1 MSLMDRFEK
10 PLKNPQY
17 VSPYEQRLHEEYEK
31 SLQLFET
38 PAAVDFQRI
47 EDLKK
52 MVEDIAKQKH
62 AALVQDSI
70 SKSAAEASASAGR
83 ASSQAAFY
91 DALSKAA
98 ANQNAAMATADAAYF
113 ENLQHAINLAKR
125 GIMPGSIEDSS
136 TTNNDVIQSA
146 AEGYE
151 KSMTDENY
159 NLPEVEVKSDF
170 GKYLLIGGGVLL
182 AIYLLRGKKK
192 NA

>member
-1 MSLMDRFEK
+1 MNSFGSTYGYESPLEK
-10 PLKNPQY
+10 KM
-17 VSPYEQRLHEEYEK
+17 REEYEK
-31 SLQLFET
+31 SLELAHKKSDIEGFKKM
-38 PAAVDFQRI
+38 I
-47 EDLKK
+47 EDA
-52 MVEDIAKQKH
+52 AKSAH
-62 AALVQDSI
+62 AALVQKSI
-70 SKSAAEASASAGR
+70 SESAADAAASAER
-83 ASSQAAFY
+83 ASSQAAVY

-98 ANQNAAMATADAAYF
+98 ANKHAAMATEFSAQMDQILRETNRIKSGAV
-113 ENLQHAINLAKR
+113 
-125 GIMPGSIEDSS
+125 PGVS
-136 TTNNDVIQSA
+136 DVVESA

>member
-1 MSLMDRFEK
+1 MKLS
-10 PLKNPQY
+10 PQ
-17 VSPYEQRLHEEYEK
+17 EEALRRALEESWSK
-31 SLQLFET
+31 AGWITSDST
-38 PAAVDFQRI
+38 GI
-47 EDLKK
+47 ESFKK
-52 MVEDIAKQKH
+52 KLENEARSAH
-62 AALVQDSI
+62 AALVQQSI
-70 SKSAAEASASAGR
+70 SQSAADAAASAGR
-83 ASSQAAFY
+83 ASSAAAVY

-98 ANQNAAMATADAAYF
+98 AA
-113 ENLQHAINLAKR
+113 QHAAIAAEYAAQMENIQHAKNLLDR
-125 GIMPGSIEDSS
+125 GIIPGSVEDSA
-136 TTNNDVIQSA
+136 TTDNDVIQSA

>member
-1 MSLMDRFEK
+1 MSLLDRFEK

-17 VSPYEQRLHEEYEK
+17 VSPYEQRMHEEYEK
-31 SLQLFET
+31 ALQLARN
-38 PAAVDFQRI
+38 PVAVDFQKI
-47 EDLKK
+47 EDLNK

-62 AALVQDSI
+62 AALVQESI
-70 SKSAAEASASAGR
+70 SKSAADAAASAGR

-98 ANQNAAMATADAAYF
+98 KNQNAAIASADAAYM
-113 ENLQHAINLAKR
+113 ENIQHGINLAKR
-125 GIMPGSIEDSS
+125 GIIPGSIEDSS
-136 TTNNDVIQSA
+136 TTNNDIIQSA

-159 NLPEVEVKSDF
+159 NLPEVQVKSDF
-170 GKYLLIGGGVLL
+170 GMYLLIGGGVLL

>member
-10 PLKNPQY
+10 GLKNPQY

-31 SLQLFET
+31 SLQLSKT

-52 MVEDIAKQKH
+52 MAEDIAKQKH

-98 ANQNAAMATADAAYF
+98 ANQNAAIASADAAYF

-159 NLPEVEVKSDF
+159 NLPEVQVKSDF

>member
-1 MSLMDRFEK
+1 MKLS
-10 PLKNPQY
+10 PQE
-17 VSPYEQRLHEEYEK
+17 EQQLRAIEELWVNAGRVTSDSTAIESFKKQLEDAAK
-31 SLQLFET
+31 S
-38 PAAVDFQRI
+38 A
-47 EDLKK
+47 
-52 MVEDIAKQKH
+52 H
-62 AALVQDSI
+62 AALVQKSI
-70 SKSAAEASASAGR
+70 SESAADASSSAGR
-83 ASSQAAFY
+83 ASRAAADY

-98 ANQNAAMATADAAYF
+98 AA
-113 ENLQHAINLAKR
+113 QHAAIATEFSAKMDALDRANRLLDR
-125 GIMPGSIEDSS
+125 GIMPGSLEESA

-159 NLPEVEVKSDF
+159 NLPEVRVKSDF

>member
-1 MSLMDRFEK
+1 MVGNPEAQRARDEWEK
-10 PLKNPQY
+10 ALRMTADTSNFDAFKKKA
-17 VSPYEQRLHEEYEK
+17 EDAAK
-31 SLQLFET
+31 S
-38 PAAVDFQRI
+38 A
-47 EDLKK
+47 
-52 MVEDIAKQKH
+52 H
-62 AALVQDSI
+62 AALVQESI
-70 SKSAAEASASAGR
+70 SKSAAEAAASAGR
-83 ASSQAAFY
+83 ASREAAFY

-159 NLPEVEVKSDF
+159 NLPEVQVKSDF

>member
-1 MSLMDRFEK
+1 MSIRDNATGYIS
-10 PLKNPQY
+10 PLN
-17 VSPYEQRLHEEYEK
+17 QRIHEEWEK
-31 SLQLFET
+31 SLELTRKKSDIEAFKKM
-38 PAAVDFQRI
+38 I
-47 EDLKK
+47 EDA
-52 MVEDIAKQKH
+52 AKSAH
-62 AALVQDSI
+62 AALVQKSI
-70 SKSAAEASASAGR
+70 SESAADSAASAGR
-83 ASSQAAFY
+83 ASRESAIY

-98 ANQNAAMATADAAYF
+98 AAQNAAIASTYAAQM
-113 ENLQHAINLAKR
+113 ENIRHAKDLLDR
-125 GIMPGSIEDSS
+125 GIIPGSLEEPA

>member
-1 MSLMDRFEK
+1 MTLLDRVEK
-10 PLKNPQY
+10 AFKNPQY

-31 SLQLFET
+31 SLQLAKT
-38 PAAVDFQRI
+38 PVAVDFHRI
-47 EDLKK
+47 EKIKK
-52 MVEDIAKQKH
+52 MAEDQAKSAH
-62 AALVQDSI
+62 AALVQESI
-70 SKSAAEASASAGR
+70 SKSAADAAASAGR

-98 ANQNAAMATADAAYF
+98 ANQNAAIASADAAYF

-125 GIMPGSIEDSS
+125 GIMPGSIEESA
-136 TTNNDVIQSA
+136 TTTNDVIQSA
-146 AEGYE
+146 AEGYK

-170 GKYLLIGGGVLL
+170 GKYLLLGGGVLL
-182 AIYLLRGKKK
+182 AIYLLRSKKK

>member
-1 MSLMDRFEK
+1 MALMDIVKNAGGYRS
-10 PLKNPQY
+10 PLQQKM
-17 VSPYEQRLHEEYEK
+17 HEEWEK
-31 SLQLFET
+31 TLQLT
-38 PAAVDFQRI
+38 RNPIDFQII
-47 EDLKK
+47 EDIKK
-52 MVEDIAKQKH
+52 MAEDSAKSKH
-62 AALVQDSI
+62 AADVLKSI
-70 SKSAAEASASAGR
+70 SESASDAAASAGR

-98 ANQNAAMATADAAYF
+98 KNQNAAIASADAAYF
-113 ENLQHAINLAKR
+113 ENLQRAKNLLDR
-125 GIMPGSIEDSS
+125 GIMPGSLEEPA

-159 NLPEVEVKSDF
+159 NLPEVQVKSDF

-182 AIYLLRGKKK
+182 AIYFLRGKKK

>member
-1 MSLMDRFEK
+1 MSIMDLFEK
-10 PLKNPQY
+10 KLKNPQY
-17 VSPYEQRLHEEYEK
+17 ATPYEQRMHEEYEK
-31 SLQLFET
+31 ALQLAKN
-38 PAAVDFQRI
+38 PVAVDFQKI
-47 EDLKK
+47 EDLNK
-52 MVEDIAKQKH
+52 MLEDISKSNH
-62 AALVQDSI
+62 AALVQKSL
-70 SKSAAEASASAGR
+70 SESAADAAASAGR

-98 ANQNAAMATADAAYF
+98 ANQNAAIASADAAYM
-113 ENLQHAINLAKR
+113 ENIQHGINLAKR
-125 GIMPGSIEDSS
+125 GIIPGSIEDSS
-136 TTNNDVIQSA
+136 TTSNDVFKSA

-159 NLPEVEVKSDF
+159 NLPEVQVKSDF

>member
-1 MSLMDRFEK
+1 MTLTDIV
-10 PLKNPQY
+10 KNAGGY
-17 VSPYEQRLHEEYEK
+17 SSPHQQKVHEEWEK
-31 SLQLFET
+31 SLQLVRN
-38 PAAVDFQRI
+38 PVDFQMI
-47 EDLKK
+47 EVIKK
-52 MVEDIAKQKH
+52 MAEDAAKSKH
-62 AALVQDSI
+62 AADVQESI
-70 SKSAAEASASAGR
+70 SKSAADAAAGAGR

-98 ANQNAAMATADAAYF
+98 KNQNAAIASADAAYF
-113 ENLQHAINLAKR
+113 ENLQHAINLVKR
-125 GIMPGSIEDSS
+125 GIIPGSIEEPA

-159 NLPEVEVKSDF
+159 NLPEVKVKSDF

-182 AIYLLRGKKK
+182 SIYLLRGKKK

>member
-1 MSLMDRFEK
+1 MNILDRFENT
-10 PLKNPQY
+10 LKNPQY
-17 VSPYEQRLHEEYEK
+17 VSPYEQRVHEEYEK
-31 SLQLFET
+31 ALQLAQN
-38 PAAVDFQRI
+38 PVVVDFQKI
-47 EDLKK
+47 EDFKK
-52 MVEDIAKQKH
+52 MMEDKAKSDH
-62 AALVQDSI
+62 AALVQESI
-70 SKSAAEASASAGR
+70 SKSASDSAASAGR

-98 ANQNAAMATADAAYF
+98 KNQNAAIASADAAYF

-125 GIMPGSIEDSS
+125 GIIPGSIEEPA

-159 NLPEVEVKSDF
+159 NLPEVQVKSDF

>member
-1 MSLMDRFEK
+1 MFGSTYGKGGL
-10 PLKNPQY
+10 
-17 VSPYEQRLHEEYEK
+17 SPERYEEVTGIKVTGSTLDPTKGQKILEEQKRSEHA
-31 SLQLFET
+31 
-38 PAAVDFQRI
+38 AAVL
-47 EDLKK
+47 ESL
-52 MVEDIAKQKH
+52 
-62 AALVQDSI
+62 
-70 SKSAAEASASAGR
+70 SKSASEAAASAGR
-83 ASSQAAFY
+83 ASREAAFY
-91 DALSKAA
+91 NALSKAA
-98 ANQNAAMATADAAYF
+98 ANQNAAIASADAAYF

-125 GIMPGSIEDSS
+125 GIMPGSIEEPE

-159 NLPEVEVKSDF
+159 NLPEVKVKSDF